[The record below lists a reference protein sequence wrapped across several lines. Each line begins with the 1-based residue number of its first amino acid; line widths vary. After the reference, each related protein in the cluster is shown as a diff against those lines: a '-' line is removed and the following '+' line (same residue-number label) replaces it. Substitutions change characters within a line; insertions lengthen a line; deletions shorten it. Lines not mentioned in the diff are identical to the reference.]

1 MPQCTQ
7 KKEATCFR
15 KKTRVARNI
24 CASPSQPCLSL
35 DSLSSCLSIIPSPS
49 LRSFPTPPLPTPPP
63 LTPAASRSLAGERES
78 LLLLDDAVPLPGC
91 CVGWGGLLDAAV
103 PLPPTRNAHDA
114 AGSRGRPPE
123 PGLIRPDSSE
133 GLDLG
138 VCSAEGGGIFG
149 GDSVVFLGGRGG
161 SRGVRGRRG
170 RGSSEADLV
179 LGNCGRFR
187 VEGVGPS

>member
-1 MPQCTQ
+1 LCLPF
-7 KKEATCFR
+7 A
-15 KKTRVARNI
+15 A
-24 CASPSQPCLSL
+24 LSL
-35 DSLSSCLSIIPSPS
+35 SRLSLFLFIHYSFALTSLIPHSP
-49 LRSFPTPPLPTPPP
+49 PPPPPPLPTPPP
-63 LTPAASRSLAGERES
+63 LTPAASLSLAGGRES

-123 PGLIRPDSSE
+123 PGLIRPDPSE

-149 GDSVVFLGGRGG
+149 GDSVVFLGGWGG
-161 SRGVRGRRG
+161 LRGVRGRRG